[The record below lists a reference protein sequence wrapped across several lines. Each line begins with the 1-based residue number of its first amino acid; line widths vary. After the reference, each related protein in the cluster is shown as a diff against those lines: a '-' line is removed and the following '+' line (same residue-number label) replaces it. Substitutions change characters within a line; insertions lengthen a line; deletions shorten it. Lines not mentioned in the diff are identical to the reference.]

1 VETKANY
8 ILIGAF
14 AIAGFLG
21 ILGFFLWFARV
32 ELDQQFAYYDI
43 RFGSVSGLS
52 NASDV
57 RFAGLPVGQVVD
69 VRLSPERDGTVTVR
83 VEVDAETPVRTDS
96 VATIESLGVTG
107 VSYVAIGPGSPDAP
121 LLEVASDRPV
131 PVIDSDRSTLETLY
145 EDAPALVEETLRVVR
160 EIGDIFSD
168 ENANRIERIIV
179 NAESASEEFASTL
192 EAFSQVAETVDDF
205 AQQINR
211 FNTTLDTLTA
221 ELNVVLA
228 SADESLNAI
237 ERLAEE
243 TTVIVTN
250 GSGAVSSVQAVASEA
265 QRFIAEDLARTA
277 TLAQET
283 IAELRREATGVGA
296 EAREMLAAFE
306 ATGTAATARL
316 QEAEATLARVDG
328 LIATL
333 DTAAAAVEDAAAG
346 IDTLIET
353 EGAPLLAET
362 RGAVAD
368 ATEAI
373 AAIRAAAEEDLP
385 AVLDDVTGAVENAR
399 AVIETVGRDLTRA
412 SGDVS
417 GLVASAETTL
427 TQVTDTFANAN
438 ETLSAIN
445 GALETGERTLAAAE
459 SAFAGADRVIAE
471 DVPGLL
477 SELEDAVRSLDTAV
491 GAVSD
496 DVPAI
501 TADLRTASAAASEA
515 FAEFGRLVEQASP
528 GVQDFTTNALPLFSR
543 LAQET
548 RTLIGNLDQLT
559 NRIERSPTQF
569 FLDRDVP
576 EFRR

>member
-1 VETKANY
+1 METKANY
-8 ILIGAF
+8 VLIGAF

-21 ILGFFLWFARV
+21 ILGFFLWFARI
-32 ELDQQFAYYDI
+32 ELDRQFAYYDI
-43 RFGSVSGLS
+43 RFRSVSGLS

-69 VRLSPERDGTVTVR
+69 VRLTPDRDGTVTVR

-96 VATIESLGVTG
+96 IATIESLGVTG
-107 VSYVAIGPGSPDAP
+107 VSYVAIGPGSPGAP
-121 LLEVASDRPV
+121 LLEVASDQPI
-131 PVIDSDRSTLETLY
+131 PVIESERSTLETLY

-179 NAESASEEFASTL
+179 NAESASDEFASTL
-192 EAFSQVAETVDDF
+192 EAFSQVAQTVDDF

-228 SADESLNAI
+228 SADESLNSI

-250 GSGAVSSVQAVASEA
+250 GAGAVSSVQAVAAEA
-265 QRFIAEDLARTA
+265 QRYITEDLTRTA
-277 TLAQET
+277 TLAQDT
-283 IAELRREATGVGA
+283 ISDLRREVTGVSA
-296 EAREMLAAFE
+296 DARALIATFE
-306 ATGTAATARL
+306 QTGTTATARL
-316 QEAEATLARVDG
+316 QEAEATLARADG

-333 DTAAAAVEDAAAG
+333 DAAAVAVEDAAAT
-346 IDTLIET
+346 IDDLVAA

-362 RGAVAD
+362 RAAVSD
-368 ATEAI
+368 ATDAI
-373 AAIRAAAEEDLP
+373 AAIRRAAEEDLP
-385 AVLDDVTGAVENAR
+385 DVLDDVASAVENAR
-399 AVIETVGRDLTRA
+399 AVIETVGQDLTEA

-417 GLVASAETTL
+417 GLVSSGETTL
-427 TQVTDTFANAN
+427 AQVTETFANAN

-459 SAFAGADRVIAE
+459 GAFAGADRVIAE

-477 SELEDAVRSLDTAV
+477 SELEGAVRGLNEAV
-491 GAVSD
+491 GLVSD

-501 TADLRTASAAASEA
+501 TADLRTASTAAAEA
-515 FAEFGRLVEQASP
+515 FAEFGRLVEQSSP
-528 GVQDFTTNALPLFSR
+528 GVRDFTTNALPLFSR

-548 RTLIGNLDQLT
+548 RTLIGNLDRLT

-569 FLDRDVP
+569 FLDGDVP